1 MAAVKQILCNVGEQV
16 YGIGLIHVRGIE
28 KYTDI
33 IHVPNAPSF
42 IEGIINL
49 RGDVI
54 PVFNLHN
61 KFGLEKTQRTENTK
75 LIIVKSRDMLI
86 AFMVDE
92 VSEIVEIDDS
102 EFHPI
107 PKVVECEETSYIE
120 SVIQVKERLI
130 VILNLDGILTEI
142 EQKKLQN
149 LIEEH
154 Q

>member
-1 MAAVKQILCNVGEQV
+1 MYDFGKRGLYPFESHNQNGGGYGKPGEVFDAPVSEGVVRVG
-16 YGIGLIHVRGIE
+16 LLSCHF
-28 KYTDI
+28 KAD
-33 IHVPNAPSF
+33 
-42 IEGIINL
+42 
-49 RGDVI
+49 
-54 PVFNLHN
+54 
-61 KFGLEKTQRTENTK
+61 KWTENTK